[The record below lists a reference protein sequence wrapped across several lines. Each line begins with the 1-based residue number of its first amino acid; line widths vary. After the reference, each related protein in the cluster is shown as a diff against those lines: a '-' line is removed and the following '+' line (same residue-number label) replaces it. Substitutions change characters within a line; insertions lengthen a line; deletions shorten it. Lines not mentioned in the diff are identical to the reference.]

1 MGIALKNI
9 FFKAHEIVFFLS
21 TADFLKQYLESAF
34 KADWKDIFYSTA
46 LLCKVNSL

>member
-1 MGIALKNI
+1 MGIALKKI

-34 KADWKDIFYSTA
+34 KADWKDIFYNTA